1 MPTRSSSLR
10 RRLQRVRLFLCDVD
24 GVMTDGTVWMGGG
37 KEWKRFGIR
46 DGLGLKFLQQ
56 EGIRVGW
63 ISRRPSAVTR
73 QRARELQ
80 IDFLIQSDGGKVAG
94 VEAILRRAGLGWADV
109 CFVGDDV
116 VDVGVLQRAGVGVAV
131 ADAVREARA
140 AARYVTRAPGGLG
153 AVREVAELIL
163 KARNRWGAVVA
174 RYAA

>member
-1 MPTRSSSLR
+1 
-10 RRLQRVRLFLCDVD
+10 VD
-24 GVMTDGTVWMGGG
+24 G
-37 KEWKRFGIR
+37 
-46 DGLGLKFLQQ
+46 
-56 EGIRVGW
+56 
-63 ISRRPSAVTR
+63 

-109 CFVGDDV
+109 CYVGDDV